1 MTEQERREHYL
12 SHGICPHCGR
22 NDLQAGYKRCL
33 ECRMKDNEAH
43 RNKPITEERKAYQR
57 EYQREYNKKLR
68 EKRKAA
74 GICVRCG
81 KRSTD
86 SGHTNCVYCRAQ
98 KAARQR
104 EYNRRN
110 GRIPVELRGEGFC
123 SRCFKPSESRLCPEC
138 YEYLVGQA
146 ALMREKQNN
155 KDHIWR
161 RERFS
166 GGSKNADT

>member
-22 NDLQAGYKRCL
+22 NDLQKGYKRCL
-33 ECRMKDNEAH
+33 ECRMKD
-43 RNKPITEERKAYQR
+43 R
-57 EYQREYNKKLR
+57 EYHKNRSVSAEQRAKRAAAKKELA

-98 KAARQR
+98 KAAKQR
-104 EYNRRN
+104 EYNHRN

-138 YEYLVGQA
+138 YEHLVGQA